1 MNKAKKFEE
10 GLALHIREKF
20 TPLMIEDYGDVLRQT
35 LVVEDTARKYAMG
48 QQATPKQKSV
58 VSGHECHDL

>member
-48 QQATPKQKSV
+48 
-58 VSGHECHDL
+58 